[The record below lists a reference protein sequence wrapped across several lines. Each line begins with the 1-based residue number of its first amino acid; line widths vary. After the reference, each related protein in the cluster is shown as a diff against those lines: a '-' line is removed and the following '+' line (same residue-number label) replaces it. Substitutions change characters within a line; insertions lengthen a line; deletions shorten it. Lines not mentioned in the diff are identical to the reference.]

1 MLEHILN
8 GGIIMIPLLT
18 LSVIEV
24 AVILDR
30 MAVFKQAEKD
40 ATALRRDVMQR
51 VQNSELEEAISACG
65 AFGGPVAALLSAGL
79 TKFLNLA
86 TRGGMTLDEIKDDV
100 NETLTDYAPHVI
112 DLLEERLNL
121 LTMIAGVSPL
131 LGMTGTVT
139 GMIRSFSSLAKSG
152 MAADAVGTG
161 ISEAL
166 VTTAAGLII
175 AIPAV
180 VAYNIFTRK
189 IDRFTLEMEESATEL
204 MEVIKVTFHEDSE

>member
-1 MLEHILN
+1 MLEHILD
-8 GGIIMIPLLT
+8 GGMIMIPLLL
-18 LSVIEV
+18 LSVTAV

-30 MAVFKQAEKD
+30 LAVFRNAEVD
-40 ATALRRDVMQR
+40 AAPLRRQVMSLIQAG
-51 VQNSELEEAISACG
+51 ELDEAVDACH
-65 AFGGPVAALLSAGL
+65 AAGGPIATILMSGL
-79 TKFLNLA
+79 TKFRSLA
-86 TRGGMTLDEIKDDV
+86 QRGGMSLAEIKDDV
-100 NETLTDYAPHVI
+100 AETMTDYAPHIV

-121 LTMIAGVSPL
+121 LTMIATVSPL

-139 GMIRSFSSLAKSG
+139 GMIRSFSSLAAEG
-152 MAADAVGTG
+152 MAAEAVGSG

-189 IDRFTLEMEESATEL
+189 IDRCTLEMQESATEL
-204 MEVIKVTFHEDSE
+204 MEVLKLVYREEQV